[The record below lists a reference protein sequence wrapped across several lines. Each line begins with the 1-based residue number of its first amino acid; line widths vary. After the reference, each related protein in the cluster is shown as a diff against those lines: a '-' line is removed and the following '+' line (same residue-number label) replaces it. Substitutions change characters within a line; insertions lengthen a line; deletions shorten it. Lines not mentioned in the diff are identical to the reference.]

1 MASQSALPRP
11 ADDPDRLTAPT
22 PTPRSTRH
30 PHTGRQRR
38 LPSAASVLRRGL
50 LVWGLGHLVLG
61 DRRGWLLMLLQPLS
75 IAGVLLVAAQLIDG
89 TRWLIVLPPLA
100 GLLVVWLAQAIHAH
114 QRAIELRAT
123 PGGELQAALFL
134 PIAVA
139 VLTAFWLVGGRH
151 GSPAATL
158 EGYVVAWMSGH
169 SGSAS
174 GLYATPVEP
183 ADLDATWD
191 SHVAYLTDRVRLL
204 AAQFGPTSGLDPTR
218 PFDNLRFRDPVA
230 TGPGRQ
236 LVDVDIVRRQRVET
250 MVLGIV
256 PTAAQET
263 VVVERAGTI
272 TLSLVEQPVV
282 DWVPFGR
289 LPSFAWKIDRVA
301 IGGP

>member
-1 MASQSALPRP
+1 
-11 ADDPDRLTAPT
+11 
-22 PTPRSTRH
+22 
-30 PHTGRQRR
+30 
-38 LPSAASVLRRGL
+38 VLRRGL
-50 LVWGLGHLVLG
+50 LVWGLGHLALG
-61 DRRGWLLMLLQPLS
+61 DRRGWLLMVVQPIA

-100 GLLVVWLAQAIHAH
+100 ALLVVWLGQAVHAH
-114 QRAIELRAT
+114 QRAVELGAT

-169 SGSAS
+169 SETAYS
-174 GLYATPVEP
+174 LYATPVEP
-183 ADLDATWD
+183 TDLEATWD
-191 SHVAYLTDRVRLL
+191 GHSAYLTDRVSLL
-204 AAQFGPTSGLDPTR
+204 AAQFGPASGLDPSR
-218 PFDNLRFRDPVA
+218 PFDNLRFRDPVT

-236 LVDVDIVRRQRVET
+236 MVDVDIVRRQRVET

-256 PTAAQET
+256 PTASQET

-272 TLSLVEQPVV
+272 TLSLVEQPAV

-289 LPSFAWKIDRVA
+289 LPSSAWKIERVA

>member
-1 MASQSALPRP
+1 M
-11 ADDPDRLTAPT
+11 
-22 PTPRSTRH
+22 
-30 PHTGRQRR
+30 
-38 LPSAASVLRRGL
+38 LRRGL
-50 LVWGLGHLVLG
+50 VVWGLGHVALG
-61 DRRGWLLMLLQPLS
+61 DRRGWLLMLLQPIA
-75 IAGVLLVAAQLIDG
+75 IAGVLLVTAQLIDG

-114 QRAIELRAT
+114 QRAIDLGAA

-139 VLTAFWLVGGRH
+139 VLTAFWLLGGRH

-169 SGSAS
+169 AETAS
-174 GLYATPVEP
+174 SLYVTPVEP
-183 ADLDATWD
+183 AELDATWD
-191 SHVAYLTDRVRLL
+191 GHYAYLTDRVLVL
-204 AAQFGPTSGLDPTR
+204 AAQFGPTSGLDPIR
-218 PFDNLRFRDPVA
+218 PFDNLRFREPVA
-230 TGPGRQ
+230 LGPGRQ

-250 MVLGIV
+250 MLLGIV
-256 PTAAQET
+256 PTAGQET

-272 TLSLVEQPVV
+272 TLTLVDQPFV

-289 LPSFAWKIDRVA
+289 LPSFAWKIEQVA